1 MKEDMPKMLFQ
12 RTYGIDLGTS
22 SVKIYDYRKDSIA
35 KEKNM
40 IAIRNKDTVFA
51 VGNAAYEMFEKNPM
65 NIDVITPMSN
75 GRISDVILV
84 EAILQ
89 NLLESFPS
97 LPGYRP
103 TLYFTVP
110 AGTTEIEKRAYYSV
124 AHRGKLRKCR
134 VYLVEK
140 PIADALALGIPLR
153 KTKGSM
159 IVNIGA
165 ESTELSVIADSRV
178 IISKMV
184 PLGGKQFNTAILASV
199 RRKNSFQISHKTAK
213 RLKLA
218 LTNLKGGQPE
228 GRKVMGM
235 DASTGLPRDGIVT
248 SHTVTRAV
256 VEELENI
263 AVEMKKFLE
272 RTPPQVRANIL
283 KEGIYLSGGSTRMPG
298 IDSYFAE
305 ALGCPVQ
312 LSQYYDLCTVCGLK
326 ELIAH
331 PALHRW
337 AFVPKRRTYE

>member
-1 MKEDMPKMLFQ
+1 MLFQ
-12 RTYGIDLGTS
+12 RAYGIDLGTG
-22 SVKIYDYRKDSIA
+22 SVKIYDYRKDSIT

-40 IAIRNKDTVFA
+40 IAVRNKDTVFA
-51 VGNAAYEMFEKNPM
+51 VGNDAYEMFEKNPE
-65 NIDVITPMSN
+65 NIDVVTPMSN
-75 GRISDVILV
+75 GRISDVVLV
-84 EAILQ
+84 EAILHT
-89 NLLESFPS
+89 LLDRIHTF
-97 LPGYRP
+97 PGYRP
-103 TLYFTVP
+103 SLYFTVP
-110 AGTTEIEKRAYYSV
+110 ADTTEIEKRAYYSI

-140 PIADALALGIPLR
+140 PIADALALGIPLH
-153 KTKGSM
+153 KTRGSM

-184 PLGGKQFNTAILASV
+184 PLGGKQFNGAIVASV
-199 RRKNSFQISHKTAK
+199 RRKNSFQISRRTAK

-218 LTNLKGGQPE
+218 LTDLKGGQPE

-235 DASTGLPRDGIVT
+235 DACTGLPRDGIVT
-248 SHTVTRAV
+248 SHTVNRAV
-256 VEELENI
+256 QDQMETI
-263 AVEMKKFLE
+263 AGEMKKFLE

-283 KEGIYLSGGSTRMPG
+283 REGIYLSGGSTRIPG
-298 IDSYFAE
+298 IDTYFSQ

-312 LSQYYDLCTVCGLK
+312 LSQYYELCTVCGLK
-326 ELIAH
+326 ELITH